1 MHNQNVDAHLG
12 PSPHTA
18 KETYQN
24 IFGRKMANT
33 WKARASN
40 DSTIKNQ
47 THSKKPPTKHQT
59 KNTVF
64 FVKILS
70 NIDKLQ
76 CKNSKSRNYYQ
87 INHHGTSFLNLS
99 TRSVIPIRY

>member
-47 THSKKPPTKHQT
+47 TNTLKKTPHKTPNQEHCIFCQD
-59 KNTVF
+59 F
-64 FVKILS
+64 E
-70 NIDKLQ
+70 Q
-76 CKNSKSRNYYQ
+76 
-87 INHHGTSFLNLS
+87 HW
-99 TRSVIPIRY
+99 